1 MEELAPICI
10 RRVRIKTALGDILR
24 ENVRYYNIVVKNCPP
39 YVPNPGVTDGYIRSA
54 PIQRIKAS
62 SLNLALSLSLSL
74 SLTLTLNAPVEWPDH
89 PKDVFGDHVGAIVI
103 LNSLDNK
110 ILILRNDHLWG
121 LPKGVRN
128 FTEFHKIK
136 TEFTAVFESTGESK
150 VFVDPVVFEQ
160 VETGAENICRE
171 TLEETGIVLNPQ
183 NLILYGGEDR
193 SAYTKYYY
201 QLDFRAA
208 EYLDILRKNGTD
220 HENDEIKWIDYKE
233 LNQMLQ
239 QHRQNRQA
247 KVFNHVTYTFLSAFN
262 SSGELT
268 SAGTFG

>member
-39 YVPNPGVTDGYIRSA
+39 YVPNPAVKDGYIRAS
-54 PIQRIKAS
+54 PIQRLKAKG
-62 SLNLALSLSLSL
+62 AIIQ
-74 SLTLTLNAPVEWPDH
+74 PVEWPDH

-150 VFVDPVVFEQ
+150 VFEEPVVFEQ
-160 VETGAENICRE
+160 VETGVENICRE
-171 TLEETGIVLNPQ
+171 TLEETGIVLNPY

-201 QLDFRAA
+201 QLDFVAA
-208 EYLDILRKNGTD
+208 DYLDILLKNGTD
-220 HENDEIKWIDYKE
+220 HENDELKWIDYKE

-247 KVFNHVTYTFLSAFN
+247 KVFNHVTYTFLSAVN
-262 SSGELT
+262 GRP
-268 SAGTFG
+268 AGV